1 MRPIFERYK
10 DKQVLINAIS
20 TVNSE
25 MMTIF
30 LVADD
35 YFGVVNPENGFR
47 AYFPYTTILGVYE
60 SMDGTLYINLDKFVE
75 YKGSVG
81 YSIMF

>member
-1 MRPIFERYK
+1 MKPIFERYK
-10 DKQVLINAIS
+10 DKQVLINATG

-25 MMTIF
+25 VMTLF

-35 YFGVVNPENGFR
+35 YFGVVNTENGYR
-47 AYFPYTTILGVYE
+47 AYFPYSTILGVYE
-60 SMDGTLYINLDKFVE
+60 SLDGTLSINLNKFVE